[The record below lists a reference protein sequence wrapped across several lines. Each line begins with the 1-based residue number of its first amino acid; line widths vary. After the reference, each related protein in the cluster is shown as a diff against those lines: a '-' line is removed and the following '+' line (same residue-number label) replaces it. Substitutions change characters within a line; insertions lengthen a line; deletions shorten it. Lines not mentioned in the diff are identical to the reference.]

1 MAKEGNVHATL
12 VGPVDQHKEKE
23 ETDRVQ
29 LPDGRTSMKLDDS
42 LLTEEAEYLMM
53 KMLPAHI
60 VNCFLM
66 TGYDIVYMLFFY
78 QRLAMN
84 Y

>member
-42 LLTEEAEYLMM
+42 LLTEVR
-53 KMLPAHI
+53 MLPAHI